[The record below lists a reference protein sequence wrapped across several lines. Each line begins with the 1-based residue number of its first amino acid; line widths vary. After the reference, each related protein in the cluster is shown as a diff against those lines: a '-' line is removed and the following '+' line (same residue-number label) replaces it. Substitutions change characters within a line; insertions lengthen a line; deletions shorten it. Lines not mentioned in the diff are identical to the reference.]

1 LAFLLAL
8 KANIEPKANTMPL
21 TELAIRRARPIDE
34 RTVKLSDGGGLQL
47 WITPSGARLWNLA
60 YRFTGKQRKLAIGPY
75 PRVSLKEARRRR
87 EEAKRQLEAGI
98 DPCQHKRL
106 AKLAATTEN
115 AATFEALAAEY
126 LAKKCKEGKASATI
140 GKLEW
145 LFGIA
150 NRMLGPRPISSITA
164 PEILQVLRGVE
175 AREKLES
182 AKRLRAL
189 IGSVFRYAV
198 ATGRATDDPTAALRG
213 ALASPVVRHRAAIV
227 EPTAFGALLRAIDGY
242 QGMPEVRA
250 GLQLLALTF
259 ARPGELRAAC
269 WAEFDLDKAVWT
281 IPANR
286 MKMRRP
292 HRVPLAPQTEEVLA
306 RLRKITG
313 DAPLILPGARVRNR
327 PLSENTLNAA
337 LRRLGYSKDEM
348 TSHGFRAA
356 ASSMLN
362 ECGRWNP
369 DAIEA
374 QLAHLEGNAV
384 RRAYARAE
392 FWDERVRMMNWW
404 ADRLHQLRRGAE
416 VIPIAAAG

>member
-1 LAFLLAL
+1 
-8 KANIEPKANTMPL
+8 MPL
-21 TELAIRRARPIDE
+21 TDAAIRGQRPIAS

-60 YRFTGKQRKLAIGPY
+60 YRFAGKQRKLAIGPY
-75 PRVSLKEARRRR
+75 PRVTLKNARSRRD
-87 EEAKRQLEAGI
+87 EAKRQLEAGI
-98 DPCQHKRL
+98 DPSQQKRL
-106 AKLAATTEN
+106 AKLAAATEN
-115 AATFEALAAEY
+115 ANTFEALAAEY
-126 LAKKCKEGKASATI
+126 LAKKRKEGKASATL

-150 NRMLGPRPISSITA
+150 NRTLGPRPITGITA
-164 PEILQVLRGVE
+164 PEILQALRGLE

-182 AKRLRAL
+182 AKRLRAV

-227 EPTAFGALLRAIDGY
+227 APAAFGGLLRTIDDY

-259 ARPGELRAAC
+259 VRPGELRAAK

-281 IPANR
+281 IPAER
-286 MKMRRP
+286 AKMRRP
-292 HRVPLAPQTEEVLA
+292 HCVPLSRQTIAVLT

-313 DAPLILPGARVRNR
+313 HASLILPGARGRNR
-327 PLSENTLNAA
+327 PLSENTLNSA
-337 LRRLGYSKDEM
+337 LRRLGYTKEEM

-356 ASSMLN
+356 ASSILN
-362 ECGRWNP
+362 ECGKWNP

-374 QLAHLEGNAV
+374 QLAHVEGNAV
-384 RRAYARAE
+384 RRAYARSE
-392 FWDERVRMMNWW
+392 FWDERVKMMDWW
-404 ADRLHQLRRGAE
+404 ADKLDQLRRGADI
-416 VIPIAAAG
+416 IPITAAG